1 MPSFLGDIELRGYAF
16 EMAGTALLFLIL
28 GLGAIAWITG
38 RARAAV
44 FVREGAAKR
53 RGYVNSLPS
62 YHGWYLALWAVI
74 PALAFLAI
82 WNAIS
87 PGLITNMV
95 LSDPAAADLPQDG
108 FARAAIL
115 SEARAIA
122 QGVQDTAFQVKAES
136 FVPLYSKALAFYRW
150 IGFGITITLLFAGG
164 AYAYTRLKPDLRA
177 RHKVERLVMLALLIA
192 SLIATVTTIGIFAS
206 LILET
211 IRFFQ
216 MVSPVEFLFGTNW
229 SPRDTIVAGNDNG
242 YGAIPLFWGTIFVG
256 AIIAMIVA
264 IPLGLMSA
272 VFLTQYASHRLRSWL
287 KPILEI
293 LAGVPTVVYGYF
305 AALTVAPAV
314 RDFAVMIG
322 FSNAA
327 SDNALAAGVVMGVM
341 IIPLVSSM
349 ADDSIAAVPSAM
361 RDGSL
366 AMGATKSETIKKVLL
381 PAALPGVV
389 GGILL
394 AVSRAIGETMIVV
407 MAAGYT
413 ANMTAN
419 PFKSI
424 STITV
429 QIKALLTG
437 DINFNGPQVLAA
449 FALGLTLFLVTFL
462 LNLMAL
468 HVVKKYREAYD

>member
-1 MPSFLGDIELRGYAF
+1 MG
-16 EMAGTALLFLIL
+16 GTALLFLVFGF
-28 GLGAIAWITG
+28 GLVAWVTG
-38 RARAAV
+38 RARGAM
-44 FVREGAAKR
+44 FVREGAAKT
-53 RGYVNSLPS
+53 RGYVNSLPT
-62 YHGWYLALWAVI
+62 YHGWYLALWAIVPPLI
-74 PALAFLAI
+74 FFAVWTAVSPA
-82 WNAIS
+82 
-87 PGLITNMV
+87 LITNMV
-95 LSDPAAADLPQDG
+95 LTDPAAASLPQDG
-108 FARAAIL
+108 FSKAAIL

-122 QGVQDTAFQVKAES
+122 LGIQQTAFQPKAEALV
-136 FVPLYSKALAFYRW
+136 VPYRQALAYYGW
-150 IGFGITITLLFAGG
+150 IGFAIDMVLLLAGAAFA
-164 AYAYTRLKPDLRA
+164 YCRLKPDLRA
-177 RHKVERLVMLALLIA
+177 RSKVERLVMAALLAA
-192 SLIATVTTIGIFAS
+192 SLIATLTTIGIFAS
-206 LILET
+206 LIFES

-216 MVSPVEFLFGTNW
+216 MVSPLEFLFGTRW
-229 SPRDTIVAGNDNG
+229 SPGDTIAAGGDNG

-272 VFLTQYASHRLRSWL
+272 VFLTQYASPALRRWL
-287 KPILEI
+287 KPILEV

-341 IIPLVSSM
+341 IIPLISSM
-349 ADDSIAAVPSAM
+349 ADDSIAAVPSSM
-361 RDGSL
+361 RDGSF

-413 ANMTAN
+413 ANLTAN
-419 PFKSI
+419 PFNSI

-449 FALGLTLFLVTFL
+449 FALGLTLFLVTFV
-462 LNLMAL
+462 LNFIAL
-468 HVVKKYREAYD
+468 RVVKKYREAYD